1 MKKRTLLIIIGTLLV
16 CSLTVVLYFKYSIIF
31 FQQTSVPSLSL
42 SFLDIGQGDATFVR
56 FPDSTTMLIDCA
68 RDARVLEALARAMQ
82 FHERRIDILVLT
94 HPDEDHFGGCS
105 DVLQRFSVGSIVY
118 TGFKKK
124 NSFFQAF
131 EQEIQYETEQGAKYI
146 RIDTP
151 QKWIIASTTVQV
163 LFPDKAVEDTGF
175 ESNDTSIVMKL
186 EYGASSVLLT
196 GDAEQALETYLVE
209 TYGSALSSNV
219 LKIGHH
225 GSDTSS
231 VPEFL
236 EYVKPEHAIISAG
249 VENSYGHPSGRVL
262 KRLQKIGSTVWRT
275 DLQGDILAT
284 ITTST
289 VHVENH
295 ETI

>member
-1 MKKRTLLIIIGTLLV
+1 
-16 CSLTVVLYFKYSIIF
+16 
-31 FQQTSVPSLSL
+31 
-42 SFLDIGQGDATFVR
+42 
-56 FPDSTTMLIDCA
+56 
-68 RDARVLEALARAMQ
+68 
-82 FHERRIDILVLT
+82 
-94 HPDEDHFGGCS
+94 
-105 DVLQRFSVGSIVY
+105 
-118 TGFKKK
+118 
-124 NSFFQAF
+124 
-131 EQEIQYETEQGAKYI
+131 
-146 RIDTP
+146 
-151 QKWIIASTTVQV
+151 
-163 LFPDKAVEDTGF
+163 
-175 ESNDTSIVMKL
+175 
-186 EYGASSVLLT
+186 
-196 GDAEQALETYLVE
+196 VE